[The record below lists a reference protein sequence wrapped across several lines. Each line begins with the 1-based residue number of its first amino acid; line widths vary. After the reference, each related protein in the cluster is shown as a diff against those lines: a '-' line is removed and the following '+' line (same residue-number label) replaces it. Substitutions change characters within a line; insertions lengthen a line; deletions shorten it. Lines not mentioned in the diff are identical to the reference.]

1 MTGAPTYFAVPDP
14 TDSTLMTYWRQS
26 GAKLTPWPSRARYG
40 PQLLRTDLPPALRGQ
55 ERQEWIWAWCREH
68 LTPWHEQVRA
78 AIDAD
83 PRECA
88 ARFAAFATRC
98 AECGRALR
106 DPASKTYGV
115 GPECREGWPAAALAA
130 MVEAV
135 GRAHAGSFVG
145 KVA

>member
-1 MTGAPTYFAVPDP
+1 MSAPTYFAVPDP
-14 TDSTLMTYWRQS
+14 ADLTLMTCWRQS
-26 GAKLTPWPSRARYG
+26 GAKLAAWPSRARYG
-40 PQLLRTDLPPALRGQ
+40 PQLLRTDVPPDLRGQ

-78 AIDAD
+78 PIVAD

-98 AECGRALR
+98 AQCGRVLK

-115 GPECREGWPAAALAA
+115 GPECRDGWPAAVLAA
-130 MVEAV
+130 FAEAV
-135 GRAHAGSFVG
+135 GRAHAAHLASE
-145 KVA
+145 AA